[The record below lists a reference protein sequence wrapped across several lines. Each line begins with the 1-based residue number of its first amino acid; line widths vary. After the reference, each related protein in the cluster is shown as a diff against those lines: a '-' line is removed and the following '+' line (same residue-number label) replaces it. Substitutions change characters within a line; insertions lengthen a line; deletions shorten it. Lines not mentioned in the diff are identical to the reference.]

1 MKKLLLI
8 TFVLV
13 NYFAYSQFTN
23 SFQSAYNSYPNL
35 PKGILEA
42 VSWSNTHMRDISSTE
57 YESCSGIPRALGVM
71 GLFYDGKNYFREN
84 AILVEN
90 LSGIS
95 ISQQLTNPDL
105 QIKAY
110 AHALSVAYSNYYNQ
124 FNSESKALYFSLNSL
139 SEIPDS
145 GEVNQYALDAQIY
158 QILRYMN
165 DHEFAQQHNFQVKNY
180 DLKAIFGFEN
190 LKVLSA
196 SKVLVSEN
204 AVSNELGNNYSL
216 SLMKSA
222 EYGPAIWNP
231 APSCNYSSRNGTAVS
246 AITIHTIQGSYAGAI
261 SWAKNCESN
270 VSYHY
275 VIRSSDGQVTQLV
288 VEATK
293 AWHVGSENPYTI
305 GYEHEGWV
313 NDASWYTQAMYQSSA
328 NLSRDITNSGYGIS
342 PLRTYYGASTSGTN
356 LLGACTKI
364 KGHQHFP
371 NQSHTDP
378 GINWNW
384 EKYYKLINNSPAITT
399 ITAASGVLY
408 DTGGASGNY
417 GNDERKLWLIQPTNV
432 ASVTIN
438 FSQFVLENNWDFL
451 FIYDGATTNAP
462 LIGKYTGTNS
472 PGSISST
479 GGSILIEF
487 RSDCATT
494 AAGWKI
500 NYTSVSNTPAS
511 PPVTSILQGN
521 NWYTSDFTVNIN
533 DVSSQSTI
541 AERFYMVKDRLNSTS
556 DWLTQGS
563 KGFASDNF
571 TSLSSDWVQPAGNT
585 FTVSNNRL
593 VNNDIASS
601 NTNIYMNVN
610 QTNTHDYLYSWTQRF
625 KGTGTDKRAGLHFMC
640 SDPTFANRGN
650 SYFVYLRET
659 DDKVQIF
666 SVANDVHTMQTND
679 VFTIDNA
686 TDYKVKVTFSPT
698 SGWIRVYINNVLASS
713 WKDTAPLQSGNS
725 VSFRSAN
732 TEIEYDD
739 FNIYQSRSNIL
750 QVTTGAGGLMRYESV
765 NGIPTGRVIA
775 LSRDANNWSSATSV
789 DFLIDKT
796 SPILNF
802 INDGLTSDLSQFSGQ
817 TISGNWS
824 FTEPHSDIANYE
836 YAIGTSPN
844 DDDVITWSSVG
855 GDSFFTT
862 PFTTGVIDQLY
873 YVSIKATNGAG
884 LIAQACSNGQ
894 KYVQEDLTINDAL
907 LDDVI
912 IYPNPFS
919 DELKIDN
926 LPEKS
931 IITVYDMNGKIIY
944 SSDSNKANEIIYLNN
959 VSSGVYQLK
968 IAFEQNTILHRIV
981 KL

>member
-1 MKKLLLI
+1 MKKFLFI
-8 TFVLV
+8 TFSLV
-13 NYFAYSQFTN
+13 NYFVYSQFTN

-35 PKGILEA
+35 PKGILES
-42 VSWSNTHMRDISSTE
+42 VSFSNTHMRNISSTE
-57 YESCSGIPRALGVM
+57 LESCTELPRALGVM

-84 AILVEN
+84 AYLVTN

-95 ISQQLTNPDL
+95 IDQQLADPNE
-105 QIKAY
+105 QIMAY
-110 AHALSVAYSNYYNQ
+110 AHAFSVIYDNYYNQ
-124 FNSESKALYFSLNSL
+124 FQSESKALYFSLNSL

-145 GEVNQYALDAQIY
+145 GSVNQFALDAQIF
-158 QILRYMN
+158 QVMRYMN
-165 DHEFAQQHNFQVKNY
+165 DNEFAQQYNFPVKNY
-180 DLKAIFGFEN
+180 DLKAVFGQEN
-190 LKVLSA
+190 LKVLS
-196 SKVLVSEN
+196 SKKVLVSDHSI
-204 AVSNELGNNYSL
+204 SNELGNSYSL
-216 SLMKSA
+216 SLLKSA
-222 EYGPAIWNP
+222 EYAPAIWDP
-231 APSCNYSSRNGTAVS
+231 APSCNYSSRNGTAIS
-246 AITIHTIQGSYAGAI
+246 AITIHTVQGSYAGAI

-305 GYEHEGWV
+305 GYEHEGWID
-313 NDASWYTQAMYQSSA
+313 DASWYTQAMYQSSA

-342 PLRTYYGASTSGTN
+342 PLRTYYGVSTSGTN

-384 EKYYKLINNSPAITT
+384 EKYYKLINNSPVITT
-399 ITAASGVLY
+399 ITNATGILY
-408 DTGGASGNY
+408 DTGGASGDY
-417 GNDERKLWLIQPTNV
+417 SNDERKLWLIQPTNV
-432 ASVTIN
+432 ASVSIN
-438 FSQFVLENNWDFL
+438 FSQFNLENNWDYL
-451 FIYDGATTNAP
+451 FIYDGGTTNSP

-472 PGSISST
+472 PGTISST
-479 GGSILIEF
+479 GGSLLIEF

-494 AAGWKI
+494 APGWTIK
-500 NYTSVSNTPAS
+500 YSSVSNTPLT

-541 AERFYMVKDRLNSTS
+541 SERFYLAADRVDGIS
-556 DWLTQGS
+556 DWLTQSS

-571 TSLSSDWVQPAGNT
+571 TTLSGAWTQPTGNM
-585 FTVSNNRL
+585 FAVSNNRL
-593 VNNDIASS
+593 VNNDIASA

-610 QTNTHDYLYSWTQRF
+610 QTNTQDYLYSWTQRF

-640 SDPTFANRGN
+640 SDATLPNRGN

-666 SVANDVHTMQTND
+666 SVANDVFTMQSND
-679 VFTIDNA
+679 DFVIDNL
-686 TDYKVKVTFSPT
+686 TDYKVQVTFSPI
-698 SGWIRVYINNVLASS
+698 SGWIRVYINGILASS
-713 WKDTAPLQSGNS
+713 WKHTTPLQSGNS

-739 FNIYQSRSNIL
+739 FNIFQSRSNIV
-750 QVTTGAGGLMRYESV
+750 QVTTGPSGLMRYESG

-775 LSRDANNWSSATSV
+775 LSRDVNNWSPTDTV

-802 INDGLTSDLSQFSGQ
+802 INDGLAADLSQFSGQ

-824 FTEPHSDIANYE
+824 FTEPHSGIVNYE

-844 DDDVITWSSVG
+844 NDDVITWTSVG

-862 PFTTGVIDQLY
+862 PFITGVIDQLY

-884 LIAQACSNGQ
+884 LIAQACSNAQ
-894 KYVQEDLTINDAL
+894 KYVQDDLGINETL
-907 LDDVI
+907 LNNVVV
-912 IYPNPFS
+912 YPNPFTN
-919 DELKIDN
+919 ELKLDN

-931 IITVYDMNGKIIY
+931 IIRVYDMQGKMVY
-944 SSDSNKANEIIYLNN
+944 SFNSTKASEIIYLNN
-959 VSSGVYQLK
+959 VNPGVYQLK
-968 IAFEQNTILHRIV
+968 ITFEQNSILHKVV